1 MTGNLFIGFCMI
13 FALVIAGFTVRDAVK
28 SKSETWWFRLI
39 EFMFSLLF
47 VFCAVL
53 LSGQLR

>member
-1 MTGNLFIGFCMI
+1 MTGNLFIGSCMI
-13 FALVIAGFTVRDAVK
+13 CALVIAGFTVRDAVK
-28 SKSETWWFRLI
+28 SKDEAWWFRAI
-39 EFMFSLLF
+39 EFLFALLF